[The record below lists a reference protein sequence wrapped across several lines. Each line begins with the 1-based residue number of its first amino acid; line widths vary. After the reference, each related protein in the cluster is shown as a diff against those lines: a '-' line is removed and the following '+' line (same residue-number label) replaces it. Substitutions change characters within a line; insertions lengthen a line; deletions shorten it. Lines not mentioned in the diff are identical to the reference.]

1 MTLARLELEK
11 MNGRSVLSYLVE
23 PCKWLITIGLV
34 IVLLILALPLFTPY
48 RLMVV
53 LSGSMA
59 PTLLAGDA
67 VLTRAGVT
75 SLQEGDIVTFRR
87 QGELVTHRVVEVQAG
102 QLVTR
107 GDANNAPDP
116 WPVAISDVEGVYVLR
131 LPFLGYLVWF
141 ARQPL
146 GWVSLVILP
155 AAVLVASEVR
165 NLVDIWRSRTE
176 SEEG

>member
-1 MTLARLELEK
+1 MKESSLI
-11 MNGRSVLSYLVE
+11 SYLVDF
-23 PCKWLITIGLV
+23 CKWFVTIGLV
-34 IVLLILALPLFTPY
+34 IVLLILALPIFTPY

-67 VLTRAGVT
+67 VLVRPAIT
-75 SLQEGDIVTFRR
+75 SIHEGDIITFQRE
-87 QGELVTHRVVEVQAG
+87 GELVTHRVVEVQPG
-102 QLVTR
+102 QLVTQ

-116 WPVAISDVEGVYVLR
+116 WPVPISAVEGVYALR

-141 ARQPL
+141 ARQPI

-155 AAVLVASEVR
+155 AAVLVIGEVTTLVKMWNSKAHSEG
-165 NLVDIWRSRTE
+165 S
-176 SEEG
+176 